1 MFPAIIFAN
10 IAYYHGMAKLEVL
23 SYLEQIDNDYYSVI
37 PSFNELLKIYY
48 DNNDLRLYTKKDLY
62 KIYRSKFIDENK
74 LKILDVTDERYSG
87 SFRY

>member
-1 MFPAIIFAN
+1 MFPAIIFTN
-10 IAYYHGMAKLEVL
+10 IAYYHGIAKLEVL

-37 PSFNELLKIYY
+37 PSFNELLKIYC

-62 KIYRSKFIDENK
+62 RIYRSKFIDENK
-74 LKILDVTDERYSG
+74 LKILDVTDECYSG